1 MTVIVNGE
9 EVRVDGGASVARV
22 LAELGHQTTRGGVAV
37 AVNGTVVPRSAW
49 ESTVLTERDR
59 LEVLGATQGG

>member
-9 EVRVDGGASVARV
+9 EVRVDADVTVAGV
-22 LAELGHQTTRGGVAV
+22 LARLGHQTARGGIAV

-49 ESTVLTERDR
+49 ESTALAERDR
-59 LEVLGATQGG
+59 LEILGATQGG

>member
-1 MTVIVNGE
+1 
-9 EVRVDGGASVARV
+9 
-22 LAELGHQTTRGGVAV
+22 V

-49 ESTVLTERDR
+49 ESTALAERDR

>member
-1 MTVIVNGE
+1 VTVIVNGE

-22 LAELGHQTTRGGVAV
+22 LAELGHQTVRGGIAV

-49 ESTVLTERDR
+49 ESTALAERDR

>member
-9 EVRVDGGASVARV
+9 EVQVDGGASVAGV
-22 LAELGHQTTRGGVAV
+22 LAGLGHQTARGGIAV

-49 ESTVLTERDR
+49 ESTALSERDR

>member
-9 EVRVDGGASVARV
+9 PAEVDAGQTVAGV
-22 LAELGHQTTRGGVAV
+22 LAGLGHPLGGPGIAV
-37 AVNGTVVPRSAW
+37 ALNGEVVPRGAW
-49 ESTVLTERDR
+49 ATTGLGDQDR